1 MNDKFSREEAL
12 EADKFVGVDQPFVYD
27 VEDLMTTVAITG
39 PNYYT
44 TVTGAVEV
52 AMQIGDFVK
61 LAVDAD
67 LEDGLVLESD
77 LVFNLGGNTLT
88 ANGKTLAIANSVVT
102 ITNGT
107 LSGFTTANVT
117 LAGNAILTVTDK
129 DVADSFR
136 AETTYYVSQNKN
148 GTYLLGEA

>member
-1 MNDKFSREEAL
+1 
-12 EADKFVGVDQPFVYD
+12 
-27 VEDLMTTVAITG
+27 MTTVAITG

-77 LVFNLGGNTLT
+77 LVFNLGGKALS
-88 ANGKTLAIANSVVT
+88 ANGKTLAIADEKNLENYHGGRLQPSAMWYNSAVKE
-102 ITNGT
+102 I
-107 LSGFTTANVT
+107 
-117 LAGNAILTVTDK
+117 
-129 DVADSFR
+129 
-136 AETTYYVSQNKN
+136 
-148 GTYLLGEA
+148 

>member
-1 MNDKFSREEAL
+1 LNDKFSREEAL

-77 LVFNLGGNTLT
+77 LVFNLGGKALS
-88 ANGKTLAIANSVVT
+88 ANGKTLAIADEKNLVNYHGGRLQPSAMWYNSEVKE
-102 ITNGT
+102 I
-107 LSGFTTANVT
+107 
-117 LAGNAILTVTDK
+117 
-129 DVADSFR
+129 
-136 AETTYYVSQNKN
+136 
-148 GTYLLGEA
+148 